1 MKPIIILIVAL
12 VIVSSFALPNIF
24 AEKMI
29 INAEGGL
36 DVEITYPD
44 ITFPERKFPV
54 SIFLKNNGWE
64 SKNNITLAI
73 PQESEF
79 RSISQGI
86 PVIDTISAGGT
97 YGQVIDFQVPKNISD
112 GVHFVNIAY
121 SQVLMKDNKEAQP
134 PTHRNIAIPI
144 KIQDKPNVVIH
155 TVTPESIFSNAE
167 FPFEIEIKSSDVDIR
182 NVNVEILVPKDIDF
196 RGETK
201 HTFSIIAKNEPATIS
216 SRIITPQK
224 EVNTEYKTP
233 FQINVKYTDDIGN
246 EQEYSQ
252 IVQMTLRP
260 RTFMEITT
268 DGGIWIGNVFLAPY
282 VSIGTIIGIPA
293 GTLFSLLIRRKQNK
307 KKSRKK

>member
-1 MKPIIILIVAL
+1 MKIFSIILFSVAIIIVAFG
-12 VIVSSFALPNIF
+12 VPNVF

-36 DVEITYPD
+36 DIEITYPD

-64 SKNNITLAI
+64 SKNNITFTI
-73 PQESEF
+73 PQQSEF
-79 RSISQGI
+79 AIQNQNI
-86 PVIDTISAGGT
+86 PIIEAISAGST

-112 GVHFVNIAY
+112 GVHFVNIGY
-121 SQVLMKDNKEAQP
+121 SQVLMKDNKDAQS
-134 PTHRNIAIPI
+134 PTHRNIAVPI
-144 KIQDKPNVVIH
+144 QIQEKPSVVIH
-155 TVTPESIFSNAE
+155 TTTPESIFSNAE
-167 FPFEIEIKSSDVDIR
+167 FPFEIEIKSSNVDIK
-182 NVNVEILVPKDIDF
+182 NVNVEIIVPRDIEF

-201 HTFSIIAKNEPATIS
+201 HTFSSITKDSPVTIS

-233 FQINVKYTDDIGN
+233 FQINVKYVDDIGK

-252 IVQMTLRP
+252 TVQMTLRP

-307 KKSRKK
+307 KRSRK